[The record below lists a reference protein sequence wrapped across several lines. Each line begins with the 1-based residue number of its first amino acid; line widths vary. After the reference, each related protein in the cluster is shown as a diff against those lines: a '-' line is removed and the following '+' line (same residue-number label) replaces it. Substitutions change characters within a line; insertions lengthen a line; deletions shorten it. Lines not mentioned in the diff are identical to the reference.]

1 MALWINFTHKI
12 WTYLEWAPS
21 FYYFHHLWVVHISTS
36 NVIKMPWLL
45 CNISDGLNSFTFTA
59 NLKWPDIQDC
69 LYEGQ
74 TAYDQPDIIAH
85 VFHLKIQEFLMDC
98 KHGLPHMH
106 MLLFIKGHHFI
117 TAEHINEVVCAKLP
131 DPAWD
136 PMGELTELVAKTMG
150 HGPCSNDN
158 LQAPGMIQN
167 GLTMF
172 KTVSYA
178 ILRKNGY
185 L

>member
-1 MALWINFTHKI
+1 MAAVQHFRWPQFFI
-12 WTYLEWAPS
+12 
-21 FYYFHHLWVVHISTS
+21 
-36 NVIKMPWLL
+36 
-45 CNISDGLNSFTFTA
+45 TFTA

-178 ILRKNGY
+178 IFRK
-185 L
+185 